1 LLAAWRAW
9 LQRCFALNDL
19 LIGAPVTLRRDSATA
34 NMLGCMVN
42 NVVFRNPGNTQRS
55 FRELLQAEREVAL
68 AAYEHSTVPF
78 EKIVEAVQPA
88 RTLGRHP
95 LFQVLFMFE
104 DRSAPAARAGGL
116 RFSGDVL
123 PVDRASYWDL
133 ELSVT
138 DCGIGKVLPAFLGIR
153 ADLFDTAALATWPEG
168 FVAMLEALA
177 TDPDTAVAQLPLLS
191 AARQRQMLSEWN
203 ATHMPV
209 APDQTLHGLFAAQAA
224 RSPASIAVQDER
236 ETLTYAELLERATRY
251 AAVLGGH
258 GVIPGSRVALSVTR
272 SGDSIALLLAVL
284 QRGACWLPLD
294 PAYPAARLAL
304 MIADAQP
311 ALIISDGNRSFA
323 TDRTVLGL
331 ADLHAMATAATGST
345 DAVVATAGADSAY
358 ILFTSGS
365 TGRPKGALSTHAGA
379 VSRCLWMW
387 REFRFTTSDVFA
399 QRTSL
404 NFVDSV
410 WEIFGPLLHGARLV
424 VLPAAQEQD
433 PAAILR
439 WLQQEQITHLVTV
452 PVLLDALLMASA
464 RNGVP
469 AALRSVIS
477 SGEALHPR
485 LAQRCAEVWPQAA
498 LINTYGT
505 SETWDASYFRVSAPQ
520 RMRVI
525 PIGKPVAN
533 AELYILDA
541 GGQPVPPGVIGELHV
556 GGLALAREYV
566 GNPELTRERFVI
578 RSFAGVPA
586 VRLYRTGDL
595 ASYSADGN
603 IILAGRADR
612 QIKLRGL
619 RIDPADVESPA
630 LAYPGV
636 RQCALRVQQP
646 ADGEPWL
653 ALYVAADA
661 APFDTQGLR
670 EYLQTLLPRAM
681 VPADI
686 CVLEQLPLTP
696 SGKLDANALP
706 DLATPAAAAGLYVAP
721 RDSVEESLAAIWQDA
736 LGVAQVSVHDNFFA
750 LRGHSLLAVQVIAR
764 ISDQFAL
771 ELPLQA
777 LFETPT
783 IAGLARS
790 IAALRWTRPGQLPR
804 EGFADDDREVLRL

>member
-1 LLAAWRAW
+1 
-9 LQRCFALNDL
+9 
-19 LIGAPVTLRRDSATA
+19 
-34 NMLGCMVN
+34 
-42 NVVFRNPGNTQRS
+42 
-55 FRELLQAEREVAL
+55 
-68 AAYEHSTVPF
+68 
-78 EKIVEAVQPA
+78 
-88 RTLGRHP
+88 
-95 LFQVLFMFE
+95 
-104 DRSAPAARAGGL
+104 
-116 RFSGDVL
+116 
-123 PVDRASYWDL
+123 
-133 ELSVT
+133 
-138 DCGIGKVLPAFLGIR
+138 
-153 ADLFDTAALATWPEG
+153 
-168 FVAMLEALA
+168 
-177 TDPDTAVAQLPLLS
+177 
-191 AARQRQMLSEWN
+191 
-203 ATHMPV
+203 
-209 APDQTLHGLFAAQAA
+209 
-224 RSPASIAVQDER
+224 
-236 ETLTYAELLERATRY
+236 
-251 AAVLGGH
+251 
-258 GVIPGSRVALSVTR
+258 
-272 SGDSIALLLAVL
+272 
-284 QRGACWLPLD
+284 LPLD

-304 MIADAQP
+304 MIEESQP
-311 ALIISDGNRSFA
+311 DLIISDGGNNFTTNRA
-323 TDRTVLGL
+323 VLHL
-331 ADLHAMATAATGST
+331 TDLHAMAMAGTGSAVAPVVVAST
-345 DAVVATAGADSAY
+345 DAAY

-365 TGRPKGALSTHAGA
+365 TGRPKGALSAHAGA

-387 REFRFTTSDVFA
+387 RELQFTSSDVFA

-404 NFVDSV
+404 NFVDSI

-424 VLPAAQEQD
+424 VLSAELEHD
-433 PAAILR
+433 PAAIVR
-439 WLQQEQITHLVTV
+439 WLQQEKITHLVTV
-452 PVLLDALLMASA
+452 PVLLDAMLTASA
-464 RNGVP
+464 SIAVP
-469 AALRSVIS
+469 ADLRSVIT
-477 SGEALHPR
+477 SGEALSPR
-485 LAQRCAEVWPQAA
+485 LARRCAEVWPQAV

-505 SETWDASYFRVSAPQ
+505 SETWDASYFRVPAAQ
-520 RMRVI
+520 RMRVM

-566 GNPELTRERFVI
+566 GNPELTRQRFVT
-578 RSFAGVPA
+578 RSFVGEPE

-595 ASYSADGN
+595 ASYCADGN

-619 RIDPADVESPA
+619 RIEPADVESPA

-636 RQCALRVQQP
+636 RQCVLWVQKP

-661 APFDTQGLR
+661 ASFDTQGLR
-670 EYLQTLLPRAM
+670 DYLQTSLPRAM

-736 LGVAQVSVHDNFFA
+736 LGVAQVGVHDNFFA